1 LNALQTRS
9 ARLST
14 SLAASGLGARQ
25 AAIVEAFDRC
35 MQAKGYAHTSL
46 NDVAAAAGM
55 SPSHLLYYFSGK
67 QAILEM
73 YFRAAERTI
82 VAELAAPAHEGP
94 AARIDHVASF
104 VFGGWIRSR
113 GDQLT
118 ALELF
123 TQAVH
128 HRTLRQIRSRF
139 DKRMKAYLA
148 DIFRQC
154 PRLISASAD
163 DAAQEAYGLLLGLV
177 ATSYFDERLTLARA
191 RDLFRAGARRLAG
204 LPPERRA
211 KRKGAR
217 RSS

>member
-9 ARLST
+9 ARLAT

-25 AAIVEAFDRC
+25 AAIVEALDRC

-46 NDVAAAAGM
+46 NEIAAAAGM

-73 YFRAAERTI
+73 YFRAADATI
-82 VAELAAPAHEGP
+82 AAEMDAHAGDRP
-94 AARIDHVASF
+94 DARIDHIASF
-104 VFGGWIRSR
+104 FFGGWIRSR
-113 GDQLT
+113 GDQRT

-128 HRTLRQIRSRF
+128 HKPLRQIRTRF
-139 DKRMKAYLA
+139 DRRLKAYLT
-148 DIFRQC
+148 DVFRRC
-154 PRLISASAD
+154 PRSISAKAD
-163 DAAQEAYGLLLGLV
+163 DAAQEAYGLLIGLV
-177 ATSYFDERLTLARA
+177 ATSYFDERLTLTRA
-191 RDLFRAGARRLAG
+191 RSLFRAGLRRLAG

-211 KRKGAR
+211 KRKAAR
-217 RSS
+217 R

>member
-9 ARLST
+9 ARLAK
-14 SLAASGLGARQ
+14 SLAAAGLGARQ
-25 AAIVEAFDRC
+25 AAIVEALDRC
-35 MQAKGYAHTSL
+35 MQQKGYAHTSL
-46 NDVAAAAGM
+46 NDVASAAGM

-67 QAILEM
+67 QSILEM
-73 YFRAAERTI
+73 YFRAAEATI
-82 VAELAAPAHEGP
+82 LTEITAHAHDRPE
-94 AARIDHVASF
+94 ARIDHVASF
-104 VFGGWIRSR
+104 FFGGWIRSR
-113 GDQLT
+113 GDQRT

-128 HRTLRQIRSRF
+128 HAPLRQIRSRF
-139 DKRMKAYLA
+139 DRRMKAYLA

-154 PRLISASAD
+154 PRLISAKAD

-191 RDLFRAGARRLAG
+191 RSLFRAGVRRLAG

-211 KRKGAR
+211 RRKGVR
-217 RSS
+217 GPS

>member
-1 LNALQTRS
+1 
-9 ARLST
+9 
-14 SLAASGLGARQ
+14 
-25 AAIVEAFDRC
+25 

-67 QAILEM
+67 QAMLEM

-82 VAELAAPAHEGP
+82 LAEVTAQAHARPE
-94 AARIDHVASF
+94 ARIDHLADF
-104 VFGGWIRSR
+104 FFGGWIR
-113 GDQLT
+113 GNADQRT

-128 HRTLRQIRSRF
+128 HKTLRQIRSRF
-139 DKRMKAYLA
+139 DKRLKAYLA
-148 DIFRQC
+148 DVFRQC

-177 ATSYFDERLTLARA
+177 ATSYFDERLTLARSH
-191 RDLFRAGARRLAG
+191 DLFCAGARRLAG
-204 LPPERRA
+204 LPPARRPRR
-211 KRKGAR
+211 KRAR
-217 RSS
+217 RSA